1 MRSGVKPGR
10 DGIVVISMSRP
21 LLLLPLVASLIAV
34 ACRSGG
40 SNASPASVAGS
51 YVYAA
56 KGSTL
61 RKPWEFSALLELT
74 PENQFTLTFD
84 KTIEGRRDPTE
95 TATGTYTVSGD
106 HIELHEG
113 KGPLKS
119 TQDIHKLAIR
129 GDSLVAEVGWTVGVV
144 LKGVGA
150 PNIVFV
156 RERSI

>member
-1 MRSGVKPGR
+1 
-10 DGIVVISMSRP
+10 MSRRLLFFP
-21 LLLLPLVASLIAV
+21 LFATLIAV

-40 SNASPASVAGS
+40 STASSAKVAGS

-56 KGSTL
+56 KGSTF
-61 RKPWEFSALLELT
+61 RKPWEFSARLELS
-74 PENQFTLTFD
+74 PENRFTLTLD

-95 TATGTYTVSGD
+95 TATGTYSVSGD
-106 HIELHEG
+106 HIELREG
-113 KGPLKS
+113 QGPLES

-129 GDSLVAEVGWTVGVV
+129 GDSLVAEVGWTVGAV

-156 RERSI
+156 RKRSI